1 MKYPG
6 NIKRRRKELHMTQ
19 TDLAKAVGY
28 TSDSTISRIER
39 GQIDLST
46 TMLQTIA
53 DALHTT
59 SISLIYGD
67 GSPDYEPSSLPPEAA
82 VELNEDISSIAPNA
96 LAVEKKRLPLI
107 GEIACG
113 SPIYADEDWQ
123 GWIEVDA
130 DLDADFCVRAQGDS
144 MIGDRIFDGDIV
156 FIHKQPMVENGEI
169 AAVLIG
175 DNATL
180 KRVSYD
186 KDAGILQLFPS
197 NPTKPIQTYRGEE
210 LNSIRILGKA
220 VRCQFDLN
228 NKILDDY

>member
-1 MKYPG
+1 MKYPD
-6 NIKRRRKELHMTQ
+6 NIKRRRKELRMTQ
-19 TDLAKAVGY
+19 TELANAVGY
-28 TSDSTISRIER
+28 TSDSTISKIEK

-46 TMLQTIA
+46 TMLQSIA
-53 DALHTT
+53 KALKTT

-67 GSPDYEPSSLPPEAA
+67 GSPDYEPSSLPPDSVSIES
-82 VELNEDISSIAPNA
+82 EENMSSIASNA
-96 LAVEKKRLPLI
+96 MAVEKKRLPIL
-107 GEIACG
+107 GNIACG
-113 SPIYADEDWQ
+113 TPKYADEDWQ
-123 GWIEVDA
+123 GWVEVNA
-130 DLDADFCVRAQGDS
+130 DLDADFCVRADGDS

-175 DNATL
+175 DEATL

-186 KDAGILQLFPS
+186 KEAGILQLFPS

-220 VRCQFDLN
+220 VRCQFELN
-228 NKILDDY
+228 K

>member
-1 MKYPG
+1 MGYAE
-6 NIKRRRKELHMTQ
+6 NIKKRREQLGMTQ
-19 TDLAKAVGY
+19 AELAEAAGY
-28 TSDSTISRIER
+28 TSKSTISRIEAGKTDVSQSKLVLIAR
-39 GQIDLST
+39 A
-46 TMLQTIA
+46 LQT
-53 DALHTT
+53 T
-59 SISLIYGD
+59 
-67 GSPDYEPSSLPPEAA
+67 PSSLFEGDPELDQSPLPAA
-82 VELNEDISSIAPNA
+82 NA
-96 LAVEKKRLPLI
+96 FAVEKKRLPLI

-123 GWIEVDA
+123 GWVEVNA

-186 KDAGILQLFPS
+186 KKAGILQLFPS

-210 LNSIRILGKA
+210 LNSVRILGKA

-228 NKILDDY
+228 K